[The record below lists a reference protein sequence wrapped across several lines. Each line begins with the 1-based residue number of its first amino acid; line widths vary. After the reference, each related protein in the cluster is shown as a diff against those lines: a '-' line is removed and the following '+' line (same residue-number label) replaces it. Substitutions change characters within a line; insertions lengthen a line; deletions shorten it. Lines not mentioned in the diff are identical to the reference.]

1 MKWLFL
7 LLSTSFLLPTAGPP
21 AQPSSGDREEEEVCV
36 LKTSLGTLVFRF
48 FAEDAPQT
56 TAGIKKLVREGFY
69 DGKPFYRVVKGH
81 VIQAG
86 DGGENDKPKVKGEF
100 GTRHLHVPGAVGLAR
115 DTDPDS
121 GSTEIYICLAPR
133 PHLDGKYA
141 LFGQLVEG
149 YDVLEK
155 IGNVE
160 VEEKYEESGGN
171 RIAFHKPKTP
181 VVIEK
186 AWIEKR
192 VLTP

>member
-1 MKWLFL
+1 MKWLFVAL
-7 LLSTSFLLPTAGPP
+7 LALPLLSAAS
-21 AQPSSGDREEEEVCV
+21 PSSPGAEEEVCV
-36 LKTSLGTLVFRF
+36 LKTSLGTMAFRF

-56 TAGIKKLVREGFY
+56 TASIKKLVREGFY

-81 VIQAG
+81 VIQTG
-86 DGGENDKPKVKGEF
+86 DGGENNKPKVKGEF
-100 GTRHLHVPGAVGLAR
+100 GTKHLHVPGAVGLAR

-121 GSTEIYICLAPR
+121 GNTEIYICLAPR

-141 LFGQLVEG
+141 LFGQLIEG
-149 YDVLEK
+149 HDVLEK

-181 VVIEK
+181 VLIEK

-192 VLTP
+192 VLPPL